1 MAEADTTRIADA
13 PDGAMVTVRGVVRL
27 DPGASLVSPIGQKPC
42 AYYEVHRHLLDEGA
56 LGAPDQREAR
66 DFLLEDS
73 SGRAL
78 VVMQH
83 HRVLLAAER
92 RKQAVDA
99 LDADI
104 DELSARLR
112 ELKDQLKAGGGG
124 PGQRGVRTELQQ
136 GKALATLLCAIRA
149 HARGKLHAAS
159 SLAEQ
164 EAFILRESARRSKQ
178 EDTGKRTVPVLI
190 DRYEAALE
198 DGQAVTVNGHA
209 SWEADPSATGGY
221 RERPKR
227 LVLRAPAGG
236 QLLVS
241 TPAGTRA
248 LVIACGADELQPTA
262 GPGRSPRVHAA
273 TLVAA
278 LGLAAALVVVALER
292 C

>member
-1 MAEADTTRIADA
+1 MAETDTTRIADA
-13 PDGAMVTVRGVVRL
+13 SEGATVTVHGVVRL
-27 DPGASLVSPIGQKPC
+27 DPGASLVSPLGQKPC
-42 AYYEVHRHLLDEGA
+42 AYYEVHRHLLDEGT
-56 LGAPDQREAR
+56 LGSPDQRDAR
-66 DFLLEDS
+66 DFLLEDR

-78 VVMQH
+78 VVMQD

-112 ELKDQLKAGGGG
+112 GLKDQLKGGGGG
-124 PGQRGVRTELQQ
+124 PGQRAVRTELEQ

-149 HARGKLHAAS
+149 HARGKLHAAR

-178 EDTGKRTVPVLI
+178 EDAGKRTVPVLI

-198 DGQAVTVNGHA
+198 EGQAVTVTGHA
-209 SWEADPSATGGY
+209 SWEPDSSATGGY

-241 TPAGTRA
+241 TPAGATA
-248 LVIACGADELQPTA
+248 LVVASSDAGLQSMA
-262 GPGRSPRVHAA
+262 RRRRSPRVHAA
-273 TLVAA
+273 TLLPA
-278 LGLAAALVVVALER
+278 LGLAAALVVIALQQ